1 MVGKV
6 PFDSVIIQEL
16 RRQAVTDVYPDHSEV
31 SEDLEDMLSLLM
43 TVNPTYSLRVTD
55 TMMQPW
61 FKEDFK
67 GFPTPD

>member
-1 MVGKV
+1 MTG
-6 PFDSVIIQEL
+6 
-16 RRQAVTDVYPDHSEV
+16 VYPDHSEV

-61 FKEDFK
+61 FKEDCK
-67 GFPTPD
+67 GFPAPD